1 MGYQPKEGD
10 IVTINGVIV
19 QARGE
24 WIKIETKCG
33 FTLDINIDDI
43 NTICPKIEIPAEDK
57 RRGE

>member
-1 MGYQPKEGD
+1 MSDYRIGD
-10 IVTINGVIV
+10 IVTINGIITKV
-19 QARGE
+19 QGE
-24 WIKIETKCG
+24 WIKVETRSG